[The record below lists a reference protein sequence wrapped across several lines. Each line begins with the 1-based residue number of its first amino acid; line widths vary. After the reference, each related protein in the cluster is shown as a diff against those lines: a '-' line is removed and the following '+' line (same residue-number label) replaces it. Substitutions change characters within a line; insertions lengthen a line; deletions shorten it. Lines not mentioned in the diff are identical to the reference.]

1 MDWSEIVF
9 SRLVLHQLC
18 DDGAD
23 VARIHEFAQVL
34 PEPVPADKALHGKQ
48 ECCDMQVSR
57 KSRLKNP
64 EPFKQRGEDENKHG
78 LKDNAREPERAA
90 ARNEIE
96 EGRGGPSYSLWSSS
110 SM

>member
-1 MDWSEIVF
+1 
-9 SRLVLHQLC
+9 
-18 DDGAD
+18 
-23 VARIHEFAQVL
+23 
-34 PEPVPADKALHGKQ
+34 
-48 ECCDMQVSR
+48 MQVSR

-96 EGRGGPSYSLWSSS
+96 EGQGRPFILAVVLQLHVDHSPPQAEAMKEDKEKIKRGQRPDAKQACRWRRRGAERNHADDTVRRR
-110 SM
+110 